1 MQSEPQVSQDNG
13 WDNRLVEVEY
23 EGNIW
28 RWIWKN
34 GN

>member
-23 EGNIW
+23 EGNI
-28 RWIWKN
+28 
-34 GN
+34 